1 MRAARRVFFLID
13 PQRRKAGIAPFVNPV
28 LVKEFRSRTFGRSHW
43 MLRLVSGCAM
53 LSLALSWAT
62 TLGSEQWGVEEIGG
76 IIVTMQVML
85 VALFT
90 PVISSGLI
98 SSERDTGSWQLLR
111 MTPLSTGSIVRGK
124 LTSVLWTL
132 LLLLMATL
140 PGYGV
145 MIWIKPILR
154 EQITQVMICLVFSAV
169 FALLLSATISS
180 FFSRTAPATVTSY
193 SLLMLLWAGSLL
205 VWAARDAPF
214 GYSTVKAALTINPMA
229 AALSVIGTPGFE
241 SYDLVPSNWWF
252 MSVSCVVLLVI
263 LLVQASRL
271 TRPE

>member
-1 MRAARRVFFLID
+1 MVRLLRVHH
-13 PQRRKAGIAPFVNPV
+13 GTPFVNPV

-43 MLRLVSGCAM
+43 MLRLVSGCAL

-90 PVISSGLI
+90 PGISSGLI
-98 SSERDTGSWQLLR
+98 SSERETGSWQLLR